1 MSSTLRLLLGVSVL
15 ATAVAC
21 DNAGAD
27 GTGSGPMAMVGSAGS
42 PGAGTGSGPA
52 GTGTSAVAGTG
63 SGTARTAGAASSAA
77 GAGGGGSLPEGVPL
91 TAADGWVDAM
101 SNTLGI
107 QGAMFAY
114 ADATSGMGLVEDFAG
129 PNACIKGTAAKVDLK
144 CTPMAPAKDCYGQF
158 WGAAIGLNLNQ
169 PTVMMGGLAVGGDA
183 MPFDASAL
191 KGFAFEITGT
201 KVPVSLRF
209 KAENAS
215 GEFCSPPAKPVKL
228 GANTFLF
235 SDLMTQ
241 CWKTGGTSAEGAKS
255 AIVKIAW
262 QVVTNDKSAV
272 PFDYCVANLRALE

>member
-15 ATAVAC
+15 ATVVAC

-27 GTGSGPMAMVGSAGS
+27 STGGGPMAVLGSSNAGNGNGNGNGN
-42 PGAGTGSGPA
+42 GAGTGTA
-52 GTGTSAVAGTG
+52 TATGTS
-63 SGTARTAGAASSAA
+63 GASSSAA
-77 GAGGGGSLPEGVPL
+77 GAGSGTGGGGSLPEGVPL

-101 SNTLGI
+101 GNTLGI
-107 QGAMFAY
+107 QGAMFSY
-114 ADATSGMGLVEDFAG
+114 ADTTSAIGLAEDFAG

-144 CTPMAPAKDCYGQF
+144 CTPMAPATDCYGQF

-169 PTVMMGGLAVGGDA
+169 PTVMMGGLAVGGDP

-191 KGFAFEITGT
+191 KGFAFEISGAA
-201 KVPVSLRF
+201 VPVSLRF
-209 KAENAS
+209 KAENAM

-272 PFDYCVANLRALE
+272 PFDYCVANVRALQ